1 MSTSAPHPSKN
12 VLWNSVELFII
23 IQQFEIKELG
33 KKDSNSIFDKGL
45 STQKNYKENPT
56 KQSKQKKRKE
66 YIKKREIIFDFVYRI
81 QRKILLMHHHYL
93 AEILPIQR

>member
-33 KKDSNSIFDKGL
+33 KKDSNSIFKKGNIYK
-45 STQKNYKENPT
+45 KNYKEN
-56 KQSKQKKRKE
+56 SKKKENRGRVKNKLKKKE
-66 YIKKREIIFDFVYRI
+66 KWF
-81 QRKILLMHHHYL
+81 
-93 AEILPIQR
+93 